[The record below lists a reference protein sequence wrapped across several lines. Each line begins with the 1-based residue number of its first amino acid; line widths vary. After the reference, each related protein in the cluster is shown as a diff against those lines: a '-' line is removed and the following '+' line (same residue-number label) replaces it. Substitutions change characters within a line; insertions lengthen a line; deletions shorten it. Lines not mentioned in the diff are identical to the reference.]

1 MKVIIFGATGKTGQ
15 HTWRQALE
23 QGHEVTLFVR
33 SVEKIDS
40 VDSSCLHVVQGDV
53 FEADSVAKAVANH
66 DAAIVCLGSS
76 NLRDKTTLTVGTK
89 HVVDGMI
96 CHNVKRLVIVS
107 AAGVEESWAQI
118 SWFSRL
124 LFKTLLRN
132 VFSDHKTQEALV
144 KQSPLDWTIVRSAVL
159 TDQPA
164 SGDYTASNTAAI
176 RRISRADLADFLVK
190 QVTDKTYMQQAISV
204 TS

>member
-1 MKVIIFGATGKTGQ
+1 MF
-15 HTWRQALE
+15 
-23 QGHEVTLFVR
+23 
-33 SVEKIDS
+33 D
-40 VDSSCLHVVQGDV
+40 
-53 FEADSVAKAVANH
+53 ADSVAKAVTNH

-89 HVVDGMI
+89 NVVDGMI
-96 CHNVKRLVIVS
+96 RYNVERLIIVS

-118 SWFSRL
+118 SWFARL

-132 VFSDHKTQEALV
+132 VFSDHNSQEAIV
-144 KQSPLDWTIVRSAVL
+144 KESSLEWTIVRSAVL

-164 SGDYTASNTAAI
+164 SGAYTASNTETV
-176 RRISRADLADFLVK
+176 RRISRADLTDFLVK
-190 QVTDKTYMQQAISV
+190 QVTDTTYIQQAISI